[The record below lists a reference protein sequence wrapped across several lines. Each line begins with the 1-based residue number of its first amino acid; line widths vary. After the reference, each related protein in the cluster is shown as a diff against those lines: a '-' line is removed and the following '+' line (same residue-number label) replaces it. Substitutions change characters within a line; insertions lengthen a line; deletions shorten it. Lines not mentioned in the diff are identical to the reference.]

1 MTSKAEPRGSTHPDA
16 DADRNRASGS
26 SSSAS
31 STASAAAATSRE
43 LPPDAGKVLPPQSPV
58 DVPNQ
63 PRPAGKNDPDEAAAQ
78 GNQKADTDTESNWA
92 DGSKPQPRAKNART
106 HLF

>member
-1 MTSKAEPRGSTHPDA
+1 M
-16 DADRNRASGS
+16 
-26 SSSAS
+26 
-31 STASAAAATSRE
+31 
-43 LPPDAGKVLPPQSPV
+43 PPDAGKVLPPGSPV